1 MNHNGMSLST
11 DKVMLVYAA
20 ADFLKFTLILLRRF
34 SSKHLSTCF
43 IILAA
48 FYVKVTFPTY
58 SNDTPLFLINQDG
71 KNLNFSFETKRSKKY
86 MLEYRIGLE
95 RLR

>member
-1 MNHNGMSLST
+1 MSHNGMSLST
-11 DKVMLVYAA
+11 DKVMLLYAA

-58 SNDTPLFLINQDG
+58 SNDTPLFLINQGG
-71 KNLNFSFETKRSKKY
+71 KNFEKKFEKRSKKY